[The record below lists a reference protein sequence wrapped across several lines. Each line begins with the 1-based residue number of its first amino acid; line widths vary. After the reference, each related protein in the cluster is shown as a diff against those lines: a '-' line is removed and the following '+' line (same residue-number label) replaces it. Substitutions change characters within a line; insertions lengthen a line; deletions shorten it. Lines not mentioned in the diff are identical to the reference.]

1 MQKISQRMDAFF
13 TLAELAQKNTPVHRL
28 HPMAKLVVTLVFLVC
43 VISSGR
49 YDVAGL
55 TVFFFYPAVLLSLG
69 GLPARGIAKRT
80 LPALPFVLFAGVS
93 NILFERT
100 LAPGGISYGVLSCI
114 VLLEKAALTV
124 SALLILTAT
133 TPSQRLL
140 AQLQRLHVP
149 RVLTTTVMLCFR
161 YLSLLAGEAFDMM
174 RAYHLRSLKQ
184 NGLEMRHM
192 GSFTGQLLLRSID
205 RAERVYAAM
214 QCRGFDG
221 RFPVSGE
228 AKLDNASVR
237 YLVFVSI
244 ALILVRV
251 IGFSNVL
258 AWISTW
264 LTGA

>member
-1 MQKISQRMDAFF
+1 
-13 TLAELAQKNTPVHRL
+13 
-28 HPMAKLVVTLVFLVC
+28 
-43 VISSGR
+43 
-49 YDVAGL
+49 
-55 TVFFFYPAVLLSLG
+55 
-69 GLPARGIAKRT
+69 
-80 LPALPFVLFAGVS
+80 
-93 NILFERT
+93 
-100 LAPGGISYGVLSCI
+100 
-114 VLLEKAALTV
+114 
-124 SALLILTAT
+124 
-133 TPSQRLL
+133 
-140 AQLQRLHVP
+140 
-149 RVLTTTVMLCFR
+149 
-161 YLSLLAGEAFDMM
+161 MM

-264 LTGA
+264 LIGA